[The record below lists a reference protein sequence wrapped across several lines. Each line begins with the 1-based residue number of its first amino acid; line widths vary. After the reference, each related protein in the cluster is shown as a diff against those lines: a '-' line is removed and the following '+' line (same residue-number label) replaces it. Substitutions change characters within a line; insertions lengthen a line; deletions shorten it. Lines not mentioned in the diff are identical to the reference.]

1 MAEPRIWTELLT
13 YGLGVALSPIHIV
26 LLFLL
31 LLGTSPLRR
40 GGFFLGGWLLTSAL
54 AVVALLTLGH
64 GLLLD
69 MTQGSDHRTG
79 LDLIGGGALI
89 ALGGRELIRG
99 VLDDGTAPAWSRA
112 VDRFAAMPLPIL
124 LLVSCVTE
132 IISPDDLL
140 LFAKGAA
147 GILAAQL
154 PLREEIACSLGFS
167 TASSVLLL
175 IPFLAV
181 LIGRE
186 RVLPLLRRGKTALLS
201 RGELVVG
208 SLSFGIGAYLGWQ
221 GISGLMMS

>member
-1 MAEPRIWTELLT
+1 MVEPTIWTELLT

-31 LLGTSPLRR
+31 LLGTSPLRS
-40 GGFFLGGWLLTSAL
+40 GGFFLGGWRLTSAL
-54 AVVALLTLGH
+54 AVVGLLTLGH

-147 GILAAQL
+147 VILAAQL

>member
-1 MAEPRIWTELLT
+1 MVEPTIWTELLT

-54 AVVALLTLGH
+54 AVVGLLTLGH

-147 GILAAQL
+147 VILAAQL

-186 RVLPLLRRGKTALLS
+186 QVLPLLRRGKTALLS